1 MRGVKME
8 TNQVPIVL
16 EYTTFNPWME
26 SGKYAATVVSV
37 GQFLSIFQKT
47 NNENLQP
54 NEKSSFLKIL
64 KTMFDG

>member
-1 MRGVKME
+1 
-8 TNQVPIVL
+8 
-16 EYTTFNPWME
+16 ME

-64 KTMFDG
+64 KTMFHGWRLTRDSDFYFFAIVL